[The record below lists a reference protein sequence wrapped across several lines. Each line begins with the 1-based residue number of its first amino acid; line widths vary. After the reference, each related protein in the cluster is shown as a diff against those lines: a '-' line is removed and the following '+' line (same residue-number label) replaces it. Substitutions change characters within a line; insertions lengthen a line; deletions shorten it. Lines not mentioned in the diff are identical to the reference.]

1 MLVGW
6 SALLVIFL
14 CILIFGDF
22 WWFLLRI
29 TSVKCVKEVYNLRNP
44 IHCLTLLMPQLSIL
58 MPQQIFLFVSFL
70 HHRGQLWPNLWQLW
84 RPFSCRKWL
93 FLEKIVNFGHKKLLN
108 WKRFFCW
115 LCPWTCQFILSCRN
129 NFFSTHLFLEIFF
142 LQASGQFRFYSLSNE
157 LC

>member
-6 SALLVIFL
+6 LALLVIFL

-70 HHRGQLWPNLWQLW
+70 HHRGQLWPDLWQLW
-84 RPFSCRKWL
+84 RPFSCRNWL
-93 FLEKIVNFGHKKLLN
+93 FLEKMMINNGPKLQGHPDPSVFLILTLKFGVTCIHLHTTLAI
-108 WKRFFCW
+108 WK
-115 LCPWTCQFILSCRN
+115 S
-129 NFFSTHLFLEIFF
+129 
-142 LQASGQFRFYSLSNE
+142 
-157 LC
+157 